1 MKTRVFLS
9 LVLFVLAGKAF
20 ASGQPVRFISDP
32 SLSPDGEQ
40 VVFVY
45 DDDLWE
51 VPVNGGQA
59 LRLTAM
65 DGRESLPRYSPDG
78 KWIAF
83 SGRVDGNTNVFL
95 VPAEGGEITRLT
107 FHQSFDRVDS
117 WSWDSR
123 YIYFHSSREN
133 MSSVYRVEIDGGTPE
148 RVFEHYFN
156 IPHHVVEHP
165 QSGALVFTESW
176 ESLNQPQRKR
186 YRGSHNPD
194 LLSYHAENDDYS
206 QLTDFEGKD
215 LWPTIDRQGNLYFVS
230 DEGNEEYNLYTL
242 TDNGKMA
249 LTQFDSSI
257 GRPQVS
263 ANGKKVV
270 FERDYQLYVYDV
282 AAGEASRPEVRLSH
296 KNTLPL
302 DQNFNVHNNI
312 TWFDVSP
319 DNKKL
324 AFVSRGELFVSDIEG
339 NYIRQMEVN
348 PAERVTEVVWGADNK
363 TLYYFRTVNGWTN
376 LFTISADGKGGE
388 LALEENVAT
397 SRLLSLNP
405 DRTQGVYLN
414 GRDQVKL
421 VDLEENTT
429 RVIAEAELWGFQNSP
444 PGFSPDGR
452 YVLFTAYHNFEQN
465 IHIHDLEQGQTVQLT
480 NTGMSERVPSW
491 SPCGKYI
498 YFATDRY
505 QPNYPRGNTQ
515 DRLYRIPLYRF
526 SETLKS
532 EKFDAMFS
540 EEDEEGSDVDPMI
553 QFDLE
558 GITERWEPI
567 RVANIGRQWAP
578 RVYEYNGH
586 QVMFF
591 TSNHDKGQWSL
602 WKTEIKP
609 FERLQPERLEG
620 PSPGMGLRI
629 VEAEDNFYLL
639 AGGNIQRIH
648 TDSGRLEAIDLR
660 HSFSRNLSNEFS
672 QIFYETWA
680 ALDENFY
687 EDNFHGVDWQ
697 RMRDRYGSH
706 LPYVMTRD
714 NLRKLV
720 NDMLGE
726 LNASHTGFSSSGEE
740 EDIYYAACTAETGI
754 VFSGDD
760 PFVVEKVLPGSN
772 LDLSDPVVRPG
783 DVLLSVNSREVNP
796 CENRNRYF
804 YFSQMPEEL
813 EMCFDR
819 SGEEVVVRM
828 KPHTPGQVDNLR
840 YDEWIESNRRYVA
853 EKTNERVG
861 YVFMKNMSEGALNQ
875 FLIDMSTHAR
885 GKDALI
891 FDIRFNRG
899 GNVHDDVLQFL
910 AQEPYMKWRYRGGSD
925 APQPNFAPS
934 GNPMVMLINE
944 RSLSDAEMTAQ
955 GFRELGLGTI
965 VGTETYRWIIF
976 TSGKAMV
983 DGSYTRLPSWGCYS
997 LEGENLELTGVAP
1010 HVEIRNTFYDRLQG
1024 NDPQLDR
1031 AIEEVMESLKD
1042 QER

>member
-1 MKTRVFLS
+1 MKTLVLLS
-9 LVLFVLAGKAF
+9 LMLLIVAGKA
-20 ASGQPVRFISDP
+20 AGSDQPARFVSDP
-32 SLSPDGEQ
+32 SLSPDGKY
-40 VVFVY
+40 VAFVY

-51 VPVNGGQA
+51 VPVDGGRA

-83 SGRVDGNTNVFL
+83 SGSVDGNTNVFL
-95 VPAEGGEITRLT
+95 MPSGGGDITQLT

-123 YIYFHSSREN
+123 HIYFHSSREN
-133 MSSVYRVEIDGGTPE
+133 MSSVYRVEINGGTPE

-165 QSGALVFTESW
+165 DDGALIFTESW

-186 YRGSHNPD
+186 YRGSHSPD
-194 LLSYHAENDDYS
+194 LLSYHAESDEFT

-215 LWPTIDRQGNLYFVS
+215 LWPTIDRMGNLYFVS
-230 DEGNEEYNLYTL
+230 DEGNEEYNLYAL
-242 TDNGKMA
+242 VDNQKVA
-249 LTQFDSSI
+249 LTQFDTSI
-257 GRPQVS
+257 GRPRVS
-263 ANGKKVV
+263 ANGEKVV

-282 AAGEASRPEVRLSH
+282 TSGDILRPEVRLSH

-302 DQNFNVHNNI
+302 DRDFNVRNNI

-324 AFVSRGELFVSDIEG
+324 AFVSRGELFVSDIKG
-339 NYIRQMEVN
+339 NYVRQIKVN
-348 PAERVTEVVWGADNK
+348 PAERVTEVVWGADNQ
-363 TLYYFRTVNGWTN
+363 TLYYFRTMNGWTN
-376 LFTISADGKGGE
+376 LFTISADGKGSE
-388 LALEENVAT
+388 HALEENEAT
-397 SRLLSLNP
+397 SRLLSLSP
-405 DRTQGVYLN
+405 DRTKGVYLN
-414 GRDQVKL
+414 GRERVKL
-421 VDLEENTT
+421 VDLETNTT

-452 YVLFTAYHNFEQN
+452 YILFTAYHNFEQN
-465 IHIHDLEQGQTVQLT
+465 IHIHDLEKDEAIQLT

-505 QPNYPRGNTQ
+505 QPNYPRGNTR
-515 DRLYRIPLYRF
+515 DRIYRIPLYRF
-526 SETLKS
+526 AETLRS
-532 EKFDAMFS
+532 DKFDAMFS
-540 EEDEEGSDVDPMI
+540 QEEEGDSGTSPVQIDP
-553 QFDLE
+553 E
-558 GITERWEPI
+558 GIAERWEPM

-586 QVMFF
+586 QLMFF
-591 TSNHDKGQWSL
+591 TSNHDKGQWAL
-602 WKTEIKP
+602 WKAEIKP
-609 FERLQPERLEG
+609 FETPQPERIEG
-620 PSPGMGLRI
+620 PSPGQGLRI
-629 VEAEDNFYLL
+629 VEAEGDFYLL
-639 AGGNIQRIH
+639 AGGNIQRIQ
-648 TDSGRLEAIDLR
+648 TGPGRLEDIDIR
-660 HSFSRNLSNEFS
+660 HSFSRNLANEFS

-687 EDNFHGVDWQ
+687 EEDFHGIDWQ
-697 RMRDRYGSH
+697 GMRDRYGSQ

-714 NLRKLV
+714 NLRRLV

-726 LNASHTGFSSSGEE
+726 LNASHTGFSSAGEE
-740 EDIYYAACTAETGI
+740 EEIFYSAYTAETGI
-754 VFSGDD
+754 VFSTEN
-760 PFVVEKVLPGSN
+760 PFMVERVLKGSN
-772 LDLSDPVVRPG
+772 LDLSASVVRPG
-783 DVLLSVNSREVNP
+783 DVLLSVNGREVNASG
-796 CENRNRYF
+796 NRNRYF
-804 YFSQMPEEL
+804 YFSRMPDEL
-813 EMCFDR
+813 EMRLDR
-819 SGEEVVVRM
+819 NGEEVMVRM
-828 KPHTPGQVDNLR
+828 KPHTPGQIDNMR

-853 EKTNERVG
+853 DNTDGRVG
-861 YVFMKNMSEGALNQ
+861 YVFMKNMSAGALNQ

-885 GKDALI
+885 EKDALI

-925 APQPNFAPS
+925 APQPNFSPS
-934 GNPMVMLINE
+934 GNPIVMLINE

-955 GFRELGLGTI
+955 GFREMELGTI

-983 DGSYTRLPSWGCYS
+983 DGSFTRLPSWGCYS
-997 LEGENLELTGVAP
+997 LEGENLEMTGVAP
-1010 HVEIRNTFYDRLQG
+1010 HIEVHNTFHDRLRKK
-1024 NDPQLDR
+1024 DPQLDR
-1031 AIEEVMESLKD
+1031 AIEKITESLED
-1042 QER
+1042 Q